1 MKFEFVGGR
10 VDATGFN
17 TKEQAAAELEPV
29 KRIPLKSGKIAVVV
43 MPWEVFVSTSNPGG
57 HGWGVPGHRVYAV
70 ARFVAVAPE
79 YEHDTG
85 EILVTY
91 RRELRALKAGAFNAD
106 LRWVD
111 AELKR
116 IDSVIFGLGRG
127 FDR

>member
-17 TKEQAAAELEPV
+17 TESEARAGLELLT
-29 KRIPLKSGKIAVVV
+29 RISLASGKVAVIVK
-43 MPWEVFVSTSNPGG
+43 PWEVFINSFNP
-57 HGWGVPGHRVYAV
+57 HGYGVPTNRVYAV

-79 YEHDTG
+79 HEHDTG

-91 RRELRALKAGAFNAD
+91 RRELRALKAGAFNTD

-111 AELKR
+111 DELKR
-116 IDSVIFGLGRG
+116 IDPVIFGLGRG
-127 FDR
+127 FNK